1 LKNQGFKKGR
11 SRVRSEQKRRSSIF
25 EVKRALAQLNWQES
39 NRPNFQKS
47 RQSQSNF
54 PQPTPR
60 SSRSYLSL
68 RPPARDSQKRLGEK
82 TGRPPPCVSKP
93 SLPTAGSIG
102 KAKRLTHTTVCVA
115 DLLFDAPAGRGC
127 LRLLKRLVFIR
138 DNLFD
143 SGKLFR
149 DVELLKMKKKR
160 EQRELVAFIT
170 VQRGDDL
177 IVSFAVCKPDDPSD
191 IESLTILRTPKYEI
205 ILEEWERGASVSFRR
220 ELEGN
225 DREILREVFYS
236 SDDKCVTLR
245 TDDRTYKLDVRKV
258 DPRELSAM
266 CGVFRQMNFD
276 STIRLTGV

>member
-1 LKNQGFKKGR
+1 
-11 SRVRSEQKRRSSIF
+11 
-25 EVKRALAQLNWQES
+25 
-39 NRPNFQKS
+39 
-47 RQSQSNF
+47 
-54 PQPTPR
+54 
-60 SSRSYLSL
+60 
-68 RPPARDSQKRLGEK
+68 
-82 TGRPPPCVSKP
+82 
-93 SLPTAGSIG
+93 
-102 KAKRLTHTTVCVA
+102 
-115 DLLFDAPAGRGC
+115 
-127 LRLLKRLVFIR
+127 VFIR